1 MVKISKATILN
12 IYCGTDVRCNYNMVN
27 DLINRLPKYDF
38 EEFDE
43 YSNYSVLSK
52 LRWLAN
58 ISLDSKVDIDPAEDN
73 LFLEYKNIVLKLFNA
88 DKTYGEVYMRM

>member
-12 IYCGTDVRCNYNMVN
+12 VACGTDTNCSFNMVN
-27 DLINRLPKYDF
+27 DLVNRLPKYDF

-43 YSNYSVLSK
+43 YSNYSIFSK
-52 LRWLAN
+52 LKWLAD
-58 ISLDSKVDIDPAEDN
+58 ISLADKLDIDPKEDN

-88 DKTYGEVYMRM
+88 DKTYGEVYLRM